1 MRFAFSLLAA
11 LFLITASSTAQT
23 VNQNSGWLFLLNN
36 TKISDKWGA
45 YVDVQVRSADDW
57 KNVRNFLF
65 RPGVTYYANSNNE
78 FTLGYLLNQTFLHTD
93 GASDNT
99 LTEHR
104 IWEQYVY
111 KQKLSTIGVS
121 HRFRLEQRFIERAGN
136 NDLFSQRLRYFV
148 RFILPLQK
156 NKQTFTEG
164 LYAAL
169 QNELFF
175 NLQNK
180 DQLNKKLFDQNRAY
194 LALGY
199 RASKKLDLEI
209 GYLNQA
215 IKGLSNNTVNNV
227 VQLAIYT
234 KF

>member
-11 LFLITASSTAQT
+11 LFVLTTNLTAQT

-36 TKISDKWGA
+36 TKISEKWGT
-45 YVDVQVRSADDW
+45 YVDVQVRTSDNWQD
-57 KNVRNFLF
+57 VRNFLF
-65 RPGVTYYANSNNE
+65 RPGVTYYANSKNE
-78 FTLGYLLNQTFLHTD
+78 FTAGYLLNQTFLHLI
-93 GASDNT
+93 GSADNM

-111 KQKLSTIGVS
+111 KQKLSTISIS
-121 HRFRLEQRFIERAGN
+121 HRFRLEQRFIERIGN
-136 NDLFSQRLRYFV
+136 DDLFSQRLRYFV
-148 RFILPLQK
+148 RFIFPLQK
-156 NKQTFTEG
+156 NKKTFNDG
-164 LYAAL
+164 FYAAL

-180 DQLNKKLFDQNRAY
+180 EQLNNKLFDQNRAY

-215 IKGLSNNTVNNV
+215 VKGLNNNTVNNV
-227 VQLAIYT
+227 TQLAIYT

>member
-11 LFLITASSTAQT
+11 LFLITASLTAQT

-45 YVDVQVRSADDW
+45 YVDVQVRSADEW
-57 KNVRNFLF
+57 KEVRNFLF

-78 FTLGYLLNQTFLHTD
+78 FTLGYLLNQTFLD
-93 GASDNT
+93 VNGASDYT

-111 KQKLSTIGVS
+111 KQKLSTISIS
-121 HRFRLEQRFIERAGN
+121 HRFRLEQRFIERTGN
-136 NDLFSQRLRYFV
+136 DDLFSQRLRYFV

-164 LYAAL
+164 PYAAL

-180 DQLNKKLFDQNRAY
+180 DQLNNKLFDQNRAY

-199 RASKKLDLEI
+199 RTSKKLDLEI

-215 IKGLSNNTVNNV
+215 VKGLNNNTVNNI
-227 VQLAIYT
+227 VQLAVYT